1 MIRVLSVGPV
11 AALALALFA
20 NGARGEERASLCFNY
35 GCTAS
40 ALFLDPGEPATN
52 YSLAEWRK
60 GARPAR
66 SGFRRA
72 GR

>member
-1 MIRVLSVGPV
+1 MIRVPSVSSV

-20 NGARGEERASLCFNY
+20 NGARAEEAAPLCFNY

-40 ALFLDPGEPATN
+40 GLFLDPGEPATI
-52 YSLAEWRK
+52 YPLAEWRK
-60 GARPAR
+60 GARPAQ

>member
-1 MIRVLSVGPV
+1 MIRVLSAGPV

-20 NGARGEERASLCFNY
+20 NGARAEEAAPLCFNS

-40 ALFLDPGEPATN
+40 GLFLDPGEPATI
-52 YSLAEWRK
+52 YPLAEWRK
-60 GARPAR
+60 GARPAQ